1 MRQSLQSIHSFVI
14 ILPLKCGARVAGN
27 GNVSVSCSS
36 TCFCCCCC
44 CYCWCCC
51 CCSWVSNVKA
61 IGKRSKHSE
70 GWAGIQL
77 ASIYW
82 REIKASTKLTR
93 NVSGSRDPCRVDTNV
108 SCCPLPPFLLCM
120 YLMPHANYSSQ
131 LSLVLLAR
139 QWAWLLFYLLS
150 LGTRT
155 RTHTNK
161 YTHTHRHSKV
171 A

>member
-14 ILPLKCGARVAGN
+14 ILPLKRGARVAGN
-27 GNVSVSCSS
+27 GNVSVCCSS
-36 TCFCCCCC
+36 TCYCCYYC

-108 SCCPLPPFLLCM
+108 SCCPLVPVFVMYVSYATRQLLITVITRIISPAM
-120 YLMPHANYSSQ
+120 GLAVV
-131 LSLVLLAR
+131 LSFIT
-139 QWAWLLFYLLS
+139 WH
-150 LGTRT
+150 
-155 RTHTNK
+155 THTHTYK
-161 YTHTHRHSKV
+161 HTHTHRHSKV